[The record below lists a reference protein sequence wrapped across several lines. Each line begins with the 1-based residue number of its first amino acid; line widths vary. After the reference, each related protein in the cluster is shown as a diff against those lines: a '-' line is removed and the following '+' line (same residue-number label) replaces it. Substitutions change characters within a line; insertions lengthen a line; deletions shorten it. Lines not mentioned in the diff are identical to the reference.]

1 MRIRFRLPSAALHV
15 DFLLAIAIALLF
27 AAGCA
32 MKMVQPEDAE
42 RTELPLARAAVLPIA
57 R

>member
-1 MRIRFRLPSAALHV
+1 MSFRFRLPFAALHV

-32 MKMVQPEDAE
+32 IKMVHPEDAE
-42 RTELPLARAAVLPIA
+42 RTELPLVRAAVLPVA
-57 R
+57 Q